1 MLYDIIM
8 LGDCMAN
15 NGSKSR
21 FWDRLKK
28 IVWFK
33 RNKNTN
39 KNEELAVNSTTTV
52 LKVLA
57 VIPGLVYDNLKDSQ
71 VKKDSGSLDTF
82 KEVDNLIQVKT
93 QRPKRVIFKTQDF
106 GRKIKRQ
113 SEFNKRIPKVDGD
126 NSLIEKE
133 EKSLDRGAPRR
144 IISGIDVQEIK
155 KKQDLYFKQ
164 LGVDEPIFKD
174 NISVKGQ
181 DEGVKKLEKQIIDLI
196 KKDLIKTLSEVEL
209 IYTDLYILSE
219 INGDSVVLEECKKE
233 LDLIQK
239 MLKKIDQLKE
249 QYDYLRDNY
258 DFDYL
263 LVTGD
268 NNDLVDKIIEL
279 KRNFDDNQVRAVV
292 DDYKLLDEYKAL
304 YLTIDELKEK
314 TAKFQEEK
322 EREEEKLKERDINFE
337 DLKKNVFN
345 VEDAGREYEMFIKNQ
360 MELIKELN
368 EKIGKISSYEETV
381 YKLNGVKKLMM
392 QSFKYFG
399 LLMLNP
405 FKGLIPSIAVST
417 LATRNMIM
425 NLRGQI
431 SMSKE
436 KQIVYEATDYSSLLN
451 SAIDDMDLTGNMI
464 DQTLFD
470 IVKLKQQYKSEF
482 EEYYADFEE
491 YRTVIARL
499 NDMENTIMVNKIK
512 VELLKK
518 RAREQKKENE
528 KTLKLVNE
536 HNKNNKSTF
545 EIS

>member
-1 MLYDIIM
+1 
-8 LGDCMAN
+8 MAN

-39 KNEELAVNSTTTV
+39 KNEEPAVNSTTTV

-57 VIPGLVYDNLKDSQ
+57 AIPGLVYDNLNDGQAKKEDS
-71 VKKDSGSLDTF
+71 SLDAF
-82 KEVDNLIQVKT
+82 KEEDNLIQVKP

-113 SEFNKRIPKVDGD
+113 SEFNKRIPKDLETSPLFNAD
-126 NSLIEKE
+126 KKSILRKE
-133 EKSLDRGAPRR
+133 TPRE

-155 KKQDLYFKQ
+155 KKQDLHFQQ

-174 NISVKGQ
+174 NISVKEQ
-181 DEGVKKLEKQIIDLI
+181 DDDVKKLEKQIIDLI

-233 LDLIQK
+233 LDLIQN

-292 DDYKLLDEYKAL
+292 DDYKLLDEYKSL

-314 TAKFQEEK
+314 TVKFQEEK

-345 VEDAGREYEMFIKNQ
+345 VEDANKEYEMFIKNQ

-368 EKIGKISSYEETV
+368 EKVGKISSYEETV

-417 LATRNMIM
+417 LATRNMIR

-436 KQIVYEATDYSSLLN
+436 EQIVYEATDYSSLLN

-499 NDMENTIMVNKIK
+499 NDMENMIMVNKIK